1 MIEYLPDT
9 LHTLSLCDNVL
20 GVGFYLVTL
29 TSFTGIRVLRASNQ
43 FSSHSLF
50 DLYIP
55 HDPRSCDVPKRIPCQ
70 PVPSTLQQVRHAN
83 INITY
88 KKFTT
93 HVPFPPFLKLLDLS
107 GSSLSLFFPPVSLS
121 TNVLEH
127 LNLSR
132 NFINFFYGQ
141 INNLDHLKVLDLS
154 NNMCSYVD
162 ENSFNGNKLLQT
174 LNLSNNLLGFT
185 NSVFGKKS
193 NISLFRNLSKLQ
205 ILNLSQN
212 RIKYLHRNV
221 FLGLSQLKSLD
232 ISDNGIRKWG
242 FKMRHMKH
250 LDDINLSGNR
260 IRYIQQDVI
269 DWIDEQ
275 SKKRRNIS
283 INLNGNDLQ
292 CDCYSLSLLKWM
304 INNKQLFV
312 GFESYSCRLVNSTP
326 VYFDQ
331 LGQEINDLETT
342 CFSKTALQIGIS
354 MAVICP
360 ILIAIFCIIYR
371 FRWKIRYLY
380 YLTQYGYNKCD
391 NLLSDD
397 DNFEF
402 DAFISYANEDR
413 NFVTTELIRHLEDQG
428 GCKLCLHERDFEI
441 GKPIAASIANAVNT
455 SKKTIIILSEHFLKS
470 DWCIFEFNMA
480 RMESLCSRNGR
491 DVVFVIL
498 YGHIKMSNVPL
509 EIMELMSTN
518 TYKEYTTDQH
528 GNILFWEKVLNA
540 IKN

>member
-1 MIEYLPDT
+1 M
-9 LHTLSLCDNVL
+9 
-20 GVGFYLVTL
+20 
-29 TSFTGIRVLRASNQ
+29 
-43 FSSHSLF
+43 
-50 DLYIP
+50 
-55 HDPRSCDVPKRIPCQ
+55 
-70 PVPSTLQQVRHAN
+70 
-83 INITY
+83 
-88 KKFTT
+88 
-93 HVPFPPFLKLLDLS
+93 
-107 GSSLSLFFPPVSLS
+107 
-121 TNVLEH
+121 
-127 LNLSR
+127 
-132 NFINFFYGQ
+132 
-141 INNLDHLKVLDLS
+141 DHLKVLDLS

-260 IRYIQQDVI
+260 IRYIQQD
-269 DWIDEQ
+269 
-275 SKKRRNIS
+275 
-283 INLNGNDLQ
+283 
-292 CDCYSLSLLKWM
+292 
-304 INNKQLFV
+304 
-312 GFESYSCRLVNSTP
+312 
-326 VYFDQ
+326 
-331 LGQEINDLETT
+331 
-342 CFSKTALQIGIS
+342 
-354 MAVICP
+354 
-360 ILIAIFCIIYR
+360 
-371 FRWKIRYLY
+371 
-380 YLTQYGYNKCD
+380 YGYNKCD

-528 GNILFWEKVLNA
+528 GNILFWEKNEPKCQSAVTVQLE
-540 IKN
+540 